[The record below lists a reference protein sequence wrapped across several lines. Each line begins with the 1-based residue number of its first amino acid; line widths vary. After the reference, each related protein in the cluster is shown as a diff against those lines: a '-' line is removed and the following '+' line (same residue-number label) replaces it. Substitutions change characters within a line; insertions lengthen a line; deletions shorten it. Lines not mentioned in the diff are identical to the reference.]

1 MSLVSNIAN
10 YGGRQPSNTQN
21 IKQFFVSENYN
32 VWITKKLPMGLSVI
46 TPINKKMPVYIDNN
60 LYVTGSIYNTSDFT
74 LKENITSLS
83 PDTNKLFDSLTPVEY
98 NFTADIKKKKHYGFI
113 AQEVEKLFPNLVNDN
128 NLGYKSI
135 NYIELIPILINKIN
149 SIQNEINKL
158 KEKIEDK

>member
-1 MSLVSNIAN
+1 MSLVSNVAN

-21 IKQFFVSENYN
+21 IKQFVISENYN
-32 VWITKKLPMGLSVI
+32 VWINKKLPSGLSVI
-46 TPINKKMPVYIDNN
+46 TPINKNMPVYIDNN
-60 LYVTGSIYNTSDFT
+60 LYVTGSIYNTSDFI
-74 LKENITSLS
+74 LKENISSLS
-83 PDTNKLFDSLTPVEY
+83 PDTNNLFDSLIPVEY

-149 SIQNEINKL
+149 SIQNEINKM
-158 KEKIEDK
+158 KDKIEDI